1 MVRRHDE
8 EVHLKDDAG
17 EESDVEVKPR
27 RRKPTTRLIHEDG
40 AEEAGGAAV
49 GVKELD
55 ADEDASSMAQWLQL
69 YEDSL
74 KDLEEG
80 EIVRGRVL
88 KIDDKEVTVDVGFKS
103 DGVIPVEEFPDLEG
117 VKVGD
122 EIEVFLEKTENQDGL
137 SSFPSSVPT
146 SSRSGTASRPRP
158 TTASWSKAS

>member
-1 MVRRHDE
+1 MVRRHDD
-8 EVHLKDDAG
+8 EVDLKDDAAEDAEVEAKPRKRRSITRLVHEDLG
-17 EESDVEVKPR
+17 EEGD
-27 RRKPTTRLIHEDG
+27 
-40 AEEAGGAAV
+40 AAV

-55 ADEDASSMAQWLQL
+55 SDEDTSSMGQWLQL

-103 DGVIPVEEFPDLEG
+103 EGVIPVEEFPDLEG

-137 SSFPSSVPT
+137 VVL
-146 SSRSGTASRPRP
+146 
-158 TTASWSKAS
+158 SK